1 MASKRRSRYEPL
13 QISRHDRW
21 LVVRNMFRELK
32 SAELLPAG
40 TDLKAALVRVL
51 AERAAAGWQLESF
64 ASTSA
69 CAFCRRGEDRLMIGV
84 EVVDP
89 LRNP

>member
-13 QISRHDRW
+13 QVSRHDRW
-21 LVVRNMFRELK
+21 LVARNMFRELK
-32 SAELLPAG
+32 SCELLPAG
-40 TDLKAALVRVL
+40 TDLKAALVRAL
-51 AERAAAGWQLESF
+51 AERAAAGWELESF

-69 CAFCRRGEDRLMIGV
+69 CAFCRQGENRVMIGV

-89 LRNP
+89 RLNP